1 MVTNKKNH
9 NILNKKEDVAKI
21 QKGIHIKTK
30 PYGSCEPITD
40 TPISFGKSMIFTLHC
55 IALHPKVHS
64 SKLYL
69 YIKQGLVSY

>member
-40 TPISFGKSMIFTLHC
+40 TPISFGKHDIHFALHC
-55 IALHPKVHS
+55 SALKSTQFQAVSIS
-64 SKLYL
+64 SKA
-69 YIKQGLVSY
+69 